1 MSGKPIGVAVIGAGM
16 AGRAHASGYRLAP
29 ALYGDGLPGI
39 RLVAIA
45 DAHEPFA
52 ADTARRY
59 GYQRAE
65 TSWQAIAKAPDI
77 DAVSVVVA
85 NALHR
90 EITEALL
97 GAGKHVLCE
106 KPLAPSVADAE
117 AMTGR
122 AAASGC
128 VAAVGF
134 TFRRSPAISAIRQQ
148 VTGGTLGP
156 VRHFNGHYWCDYGH
170 NPQAPMSWR
179 YRGSPGSGALA
190 DIGSHLVD
198 LGEFLCGP
206 VRSVRGAVLQT
217 VIGDRPAPL
226 GIAVGHSAGVPVSH
240 IREPVQN
247 EDLVTFTATFESG
260 AVGTFSVS
268 RIASGMAN
276 SLGFEVFC
284 DGGAAAFNLDR
295 AAEFSIAD
303 SGPARPVNG
312 FRQVLVGPDHPYI
325 TQGIPMDFPG
335 VGHGQSDFFAWQA
348 RAFLEEIAGLNGL
361 PRCPGFAHGL
371 HNLQV
376 LGAVV
381 AAAAGDSEA
390 IVAGRQ
396 ATGQTTRPSGQEQS

>member
-1 MSGKPIGVAVIGAGM
+1 MSRKTIGVAVIGAGM
-16 AGRAHASGYRLAP
+16 AGRAHASGYRSAP
-29 ALYGDGLPGI
+29 ALYGDGLPEV

-52 ADTARRY
+52 ADTARRF
-59 GYQRAE
+59 GYQRTE
-65 TSWQAIAKAPDI
+65 TSWEAIAKAPDI

-90 EITEALL
+90 EIVEALL
-97 GAGKHVLCE
+97 DAGKHVLCE

-117 AMTGR
+117 AMAAR
-122 AAASGC
+122 AEASGC

-134 TFRRSPAISAIRQQ
+134 TFRRSPAINAIRQQ
-148 VTGGTLGP
+148 VTEGALGP
-156 VRHFNGHYWCDYGH
+156 VRHFNGHYWCDYGLD
-170 NPQAPMSWR
+170 PQAPMSWR
-179 YRGSPGSGALA
+179 YRGALGSGALA
-190 DIGSHLVD
+190 DIGTHLVD

-206 VRSVRGAVLQT
+206 VRSVRGTVLKT

-226 GIAVGHSAGVPVSH
+226 GIAVGHAAGVPVSH
-240 IREPVQN
+240 IREPVEN
-247 EDLVTFTATFESG
+247 EDLVTFTATFEGG

-268 RIASGMAN
+268 RIAFGMAN

-284 DGGAAAFNLDR
+284 PGGAAAFNLDR

-303 SGPARPVNG
+303 GGPARPVNG

-348 RAFLEEIAGLNGL
+348 RAFLEEIAGLDRL

-371 HNLQV
+371 HNLRV
-376 LGAVV
+376 LDAVVV
-381 AAAAGDSEA
+381 AAGGNGEAFVAGGHAAGRP
-390 IVAGRQ
+390 GR
-396 ATGQTTRPSGQEQS
+396 EQS